1 MATQGTPKRRR
12 IVTACTECQRRKQKC
27 DRESPCN
34 ICVARKV
41 PNKCRYGGTLSSPY
55 YDSTLGVD
63 SEQRSISPEPNWQ
76 PRMASKESG
85 HQSNLKYSHAVESN
99 AFVGLHHILR
109 DRDELNSDF
118 GTHNNLLLHGPRPDE
133 IRPFLDI
140 LPQISVIKEIVAL
153 YYLRFN
159 PQYFFI
165 ERYYFDQ
172 LLSYWLGDSSSP
184 PKYLT
189 QGALSK
195 ELRSFPALLFQVLG
209 LAIQFSPPDTPTLKA
224 MTREQFASSQRYSDY
239 GMRMLERAQ
248 MQSFSLT
255 TVQAYLLRTSWLKN
269 AGRGVESWH
278 CLGIAI
284 RCAQEL
290 GLHEAK
296 DMHQDATDRVS
307 ETLCSFWYD
316 EYKRRVWAN
325 LFIFDGLMALI
336 FRRPRTINTDDCDAP
351 KPLDCNMPTD
361 PTRGVPFIVQPD
373 TSSSTPTTTSAT
385 LFRYKLTCVVHE
397 MRAQKTST
405 PYPRDYSIISRLN
418 ERLVAIIDAAPPFL
432 RHRNPD
438 TSWDVK
444 CPYLPLQREELLST
458 ANQILTFLHRPHIVA
473 CTESRQAAL
482 QAAIATL
489 ESQHR
494 IFNQAPKHLHKLFG
508 FSFCTIDA
516 AILLSVMKSIDLP
529 SREGAGQRVDHLL
542 QQSMDR
548 LAIMQEGS
556 AVAKSGLQI
565 LMQIHQKL
573 EEVHGAVVEISG
585 LDVVATTDPEPVPAQ
600 QPVDYGSSSSD
611 AFQTLAPVVSAEV
624 GSEFSVLGS
633 PGTITPVLNYFDNWF
648 WLDYM
653 SQIPPGLLNSLGED
667 FILKDLTF
675 N

>member
-1 MATQGTPKRRR
+1 MNDSLSCLNLPRYTSDNLMKR
-12 IVTACTECQRRKQKC
+12 
-27 DRESPCN
+27 S
-34 ICVARKV
+34 
-41 PNKCRYGGTLSSPY
+41 SSPY

-165 ERYYFDQ
+165 ESTTVSSARPRHPVFSPRYAN
-172 LLSYWLGDSSSP
+172 
-184 PKYLT
+184 T
-189 QGALSK
+189 QGNDEGAVRFITKVQRLWDAHAREGSDAELFSYHSPGISTENFLAEERWSRGGIMALPRHRNSVK
-195 ELRSFPALLFQVLG
+195 
-209 LAIQFSPPDTPTLKA
+209 
-224 MTREQFASSQRYSDY
+224 
-239 GMRMLERAQ
+239 
-248 MQSFSLT
+248 
-255 TVQAYLLRTSWLKN
+255 
-269 AGRGVESWH
+269 
-278 CLGIAI
+278 
-284 RCAQEL
+284 CAQEL

-432 RHRNPD
+432 RHRNTD

-633 PGTITPVLNYFDNWF
+633 PGTITPVLNYFNNWF